1 MSIGLVEVLTSAE
14 KAWQR
19 IQESEYARFAA
30 RSWYTKVAKI
40 RQSSSRT
47 EIVSWLLSN
56 VVLTDQGVAGGNVKF
71 DDLVEIYTEY
81 TNRFA
86 GNGLK
91 LPRAKFEDIANGV
104 IGGEGIQAGAEWSA
118 QTGMYSAYW
127 PQKQTADFMRNGETA
142 IGYDGKALFATD
154 HPVNPADVS
163 KGVFSNLITDST
175 LTITKTKTPDQNLEA
190 LKGIASLVRKIKMP
204 NGTDP
209 RFLRVKDII
218 VGPNLAPTLQEV
230 TQAKFLARYAGGG
243 TSAGGSSDVSSVL
256 TRAGFGEVTEADEFS
271 LTNDDD
277 ASVYIVCEQAS
288 QSQLGALV
296 YVDRQPFT
304 TRYFT
309 GMGGGTGAD
318 AELSRKEELEWHCS
332 GRNTVGAGHPFLI
345 FKVRPA

>member
-1 MSIGLVEVLTSAE
+1 MSVSLVEVLTSAE
-14 KAWQR
+14 KHWQR
-19 IQESEYARFAA
+19 IQETEYARFAT
-30 RSWYTKVAKI
+30 RTWYNRVAKI
-40 RQSSSRT
+40 RQSASRT

-56 VVLTDQGVAGGNVKF
+56 VTIKDQGESGGNFKF
-71 DDLVEIYTEY
+71 DDLVELYTEY

-86 GNGLK
+86 GTALR

-118 QTGMYSAYW
+118 QTGMYAAYW
-127 PQKQTADFMRNGETA
+127 PQKKVADFIKAGETN

-154 HPVNPADVS
+154 HPVNPSDAS
-163 KGVFSNLITDST
+163 KGTYSNLITDASY
-175 LTITKTKTPDQNLEA
+175 TITKAKTPDQNLEA
-190 LKGIASLVRKIKMP
+190 LKLISAHIRKIKMP
-204 NGTDP
+204 NGVDP
-209 RFLRVKDII
+209 RFLRVSALLS
-218 VGPNLAPTLQEV
+218 GPELSPTLQEV
-230 TQAKFLARYAGGG
+230 TQAKFIARGVGGAATG
-243 TSAGGSSDVSSVL
+243 GGSSDVSTVL
-256 TRAGFGEVTEADEFS
+256 ARAGYGELIEADEFS
-271 LTNDDD
+271 TSSDDD
-277 ASVYIVCEQAS
+277 ASVYVVCEQAS